1 MNTTRTT
8 HYLTTAPTGTTWY
21 AIRLPQRRQLEMV
34 SACGTQHALMLPDEA
49 RAAGFSGCRP
59 CTTIELERADLALTR
74 HRRMHSAA
82 MQAAQPVT
90 GWREVQ
96 HDGRTWW
103 ARELPCGALE
113 AVSPAGDALI
123 TITTD
128 LAPGRA
134 VDAERARAA
143 LRTYR
148 AFERGAFAK
157 QDTAAERERRA
168 YAADMERRGYSAWA

>member
-1 MNTTRTT
+1 MSTRTT
-8 HYLTTAPTGTTWY
+8 HFITTAPTGTTWF
-21 AIRLPQRRQLEMV
+21 AIRLPGLRLLELV
-34 SACGTQHALMLPDEA
+34 SEDGTQHRTLTPEQA
-49 RAAGFSGCRP
+49 RELGFGRCRP
-59 CTTIELERADLALTR
+59 CNGGEMERADLALTR
-74 HRRMHSAA
+74 WRRAHSAA
-82 MQAAQPVT
+82 LQAAQPVT

-103 ARELPCGALE
+103 ARELPSGALE

-157 QDTAAERERRA
+157 TETRAERERRA